1 MCPRMHTETGLYPA
15 YPPDPVRRASVVQR
29 WENLTFIHW
38 RYPPEV
44 VQAILPPDLE
54 VDTFDGSAWV
64 ALVPFRMVAV
74 RPPWAPSI
82 PWLTTFPET
91 NVRTYVRD
99 AEGGTG
105 VWFSSLDITRLAGV
119 AVART
124 WFHVPYTWASM
135 DLTVQPTSV
144 RYRSVRRWPTK
155 GPHVEASVTIGPPAS
170 PSPLL
175 AFLTN
180 RWRAYTVDGAGSVA
194 YGPVAHEPW
203 SIHYATLDELSESV
217 VAAAGLEAP
226 AGDPLVHFSRGV
238 SARVGRLRS
247 VGSPRRRTA
256 ATPPSTTTRNP
267 GW

>member
-1 MCPRMHTETGLYPA
+1 MRPRMHTDTGRYPA
-15 YPPDPVRRASVVQR
+15 YAPDPVRRASVIQR
-29 WENLTFIHW
+29 WEELTFIHW

-44 VQAILPPDLE
+44 VQAILPPGLE

-64 ALVPFRMVAV
+64 AVVPFRMVAV

-99 AEGGTG
+99 AEGGVG

-135 DLTVQPTSV
+135 HLAVDANSAL
-144 RYRSVRRWPTK
+144 YRSVRRWPTK
-155 GPHVEASVTIGPPAS
+155 GPHVTAAVRIGAPSS

-175 AFLTN
+175 SFLTN
-180 RWRAYTVDGAGSVA
+180 RWRAYTVDGAGQVA

-203 SIHYATLDELSESV
+203 SISEAALDEFSESV
-217 VAAAGLEAP
+217 VTAAGLP
-226 AGDPLVHFSRGV
+226 PPSGDPLVHFSRGV
-238 SARVGRLRS
+238 SARVASLRT
-247 VGSPRRRTA
+247 VGSPRR
-256 ATPPSTTTRNP
+256 
-267 GW
+267 